1 MKKYIFARN
10 IDLDS
15 PIVTNTHNYAFEC
28 AKNNETTWLSTPIYP
43 WRANREEKG
52 NRVNNIQELRLPFLF
67 NHGSRAINRGKFIW
81 KNFPYTNYLLRP
93 FSKID
98 YKSLENPDVFFCGS
112 LSLFSIEKILKPK
125 KLVYNAHDLF
135 SLYPGVSP
143 SISKIEK
150 AIIERVDLV
159 VTTSEMT
166 RKVLIS
172 KYKVQ
177 DDKVLN
183 LDHGINLNEF
193 VDFKRPVEFL
203 NISDPIA
210 LFVGTLSMINKGLI
224 GEVML
229 LLPGIKFVFIGPH
242 NQQDKAFF
250 GNFKNSTLLGAKKR
264 HELAA
269 YYNNSNVGL
278 IMYDL
283 ELIDSRL
290 LGTNPMKRYDYSAY
304 GLQIVSTSLREY
316 EVNPSPMYIAN
327 TAKDYAEAIREAVY
341 NPRFKKEEILD
352 FAFKNQWSE
361 KFKIIEKCLQ

>member
-43 WRANREEKG
+43 WRTNRDEKG
-52 NRVNNIQELRLPFLF
+52 SRVNNIQELRLSFLF

-98 YKSLENPDVFFCGS
+98 YESLENPDVFFCGS

-125 KLVYNAHDLF
+125 KIVYNAHDLF
-135 SLYPGVSP
+135 SMYPGVSP
-143 SISKIEK
+143 SISRIEK
-150 AIIERVDLV
+150 AIVEKADLI

-166 RKVLIS
+166 KSVLID
-172 KYKVQ
+172 KYGIV
-177 DDKVLN
+177 DHKVLN
-183 LDHGINLNEF
+183 LNHGVNIDEF

-210 LFVGTLSMINKGLI
+210 LFVGTISEIDKQI
-224 GEVML
+224 ISEVMF
-229 LLPGIKFVFIGPH
+229 LLPNVKFVFIGPF
-242 NQQDKAFF
+242 NQNDKEFYNKF
-250 GNFKNSTLLGAKKR
+250 NNSLLLGPKAR
-264 HELAA
+264 NELSA
-269 YYNNSNVGL
+269 YYNNSQVGL
-278 IMYDL
+278 IVYDK
-283 ELIDSRL
+283 ELTDSRR
-290 LGTNPMKRYDYSAY
+290 LGTNPMKRYDYSAA
-304 GLQIVSTSLREY
+304 GLQIVSTNLREY
-316 EVNPSPMYIAN
+316 EINPSPMYIAN
-327 TAKDYAEAIREAVY
+327 TASHYADAIREAIY